1 MDLPYKLIWFDVEKG
16 SNYICCMLANYDE
29 SHFTTNGCGKLNAKI
44 YIHISVLIV
53 VTVVMLIFFTLH
65 RATCLNYLKQG
76 PKHKFIMSRRKRV
89 WCCIWTLTL
98 MWGHFLLCLVICSI
112 AILLL
117 IGGLFVTSWL
127 IWYYCWF
134 CFLDV
139 ALLNLVILPPEGE
152 ICVSVLKNLS

>member
-1 MDLPYKLIWFDVEKG
+1 MDLPNKLIWFDVEKG

-98 MWGHFLLCLVICSI
+98 MWGHFFIVFSYLFHCYLASDWWVVCDKLIGLV
-112 AILLL
+112 LLL
-117 IGGLFVTSWL
+117 ILF
-127 IWYYCWF
+127 
-134 CFLDV
+134 FLM
-139 ALLNLVILPPEGE
+139 LPY
-152 ICVSVLKNLS
+152 LTW